1 MRRIRRTEVTVET
14 DEILIIRSSQE
25 IAVAP
30 CPECAGTTVM
40 ISPEQAAMVTCTNVR
55 AIYRFLEAGR
65 VHYVEVPG
73 GALLVCPDSIL
84 KLAIK
89 SLRAK

>member
-1 MRRIRRTEVTVET
+1 MRNRCPICAGIGHVVAFGACAEPLTV
-14 DEILIIRSSQE
+14 
-25 IAVAP
+25 P